1 MTLTEITSPKKFT
14 LTLDENEL
22 EAIIFVLGQAR
33 SSRCKAAITGYTD
46 LADEVYDYLREQRGR
61 ILWTSRT

>member
-14 LTLDENEL
+14 LTLDESEL

-33 SSRCKAAITGYTD
+33 SSRRKAAITGYTD
-46 LADEVYDYLREQRGR
+46 IADEVYGYLRDETNFTRG
-61 ILWTSRT
+61 